1 MTDENSVS
9 LGFIHSG
16 SVRVEFMIS
25 VMNVINHPAIGNFS
39 NSSAGPLIALARNNL
54 AARFL
59 DRGKEDWLWCL
70 DTDIVFA
77 PDTIDRLLAAAD
89 PVERPI
95 VSALYYT
102 IWDGH
107 RVATIYQDSPAGEGL
122 FNAPREFDDNKLTE
136 VGGTGAGCLLIHR
149 SVLEKLLELN
159 DGDECWFREMVIN
172 RRVVGE
178 DLSFAIRARQAG
190 FPVHIH
196 TGIKVGHVKSIM
208 FGEVS

>member
-1 MTDENSVS
+1 MSWLDAALIGAYSGDFDFGGEAGVRAVDLLGMTGTPLAAIAGYIEMDRKMMRVITITLPVVINDLWTQEYRVTDNENNVS

-25 VMNVINHPAIGNFS
+25 VMNVINHPKIGNFS
-39 NSSAGPLIALARNNL
+39 NSSAGPLVALARNNL

-102 IWDGH
+102 IWDVPGGDH
-107 RVATIYQDSPAGEGL
+107 LPGQPGRRGPVQRAERV
-122 FNAPREFDDNKLTE
+122 R
-136 VGGTGAGCLLIHR
+136 
-149 SVLEKLLELN
+149 
-159 DGDECWFREMVIN
+159 
-172 RRVVGE
+172 
-178 DLSFAIRARQAG
+178 
-190 FPVHIH
+190 
-196 TGIKVGHVKSIM
+196 
-208 FGEVS
+208 